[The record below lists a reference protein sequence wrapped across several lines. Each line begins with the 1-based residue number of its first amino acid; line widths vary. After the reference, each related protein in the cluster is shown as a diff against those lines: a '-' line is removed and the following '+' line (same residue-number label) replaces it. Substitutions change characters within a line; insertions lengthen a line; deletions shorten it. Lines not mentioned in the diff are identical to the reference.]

1 MFKFTENVYESNL
14 PIRYVVEEG
23 VNNKEYLV
31 VVFSGFNPPNAKLA
45 NSYNYMR
52 TLRDVDCHRLFIL
65 DDYGPRGSY
74 YLGSKETNE
83 VESSIASLISFIARK
98 YGVKQENVI
107 TAGSS
112 KGGSAALYYGLKYN
126 YGHVVAGAPQTR
138 IADYVQRNTKE
149 TFTYMLGENHDEDEF
164 KKLNQ
169 IIFKQLHKE
178 SFTKL
183 HLLTSENDIQYK
195 RHIEPFVKE
204 LERIGMDY
212 QLTVNNQIE
221 SHNAIAVHFPLY
233 LMMNLSNIM
242 YGINIKNLQL
252 NKQTV
257 TSWNLIA
264 DYELMDKDQST
275 LMKIVVKNQDE
286 LITEVLVKDE
296 TNFDIKELNIKGSK
310 VLDIFFVVEIDGKA
324 ILHIPMDRL
333 FMSNGAV
340 LEGTDFS
347 IKDGQIH
354 FKVNI
359 EDSPNLEY
367 AFYIRRNNAVIE
379 KLMYQDSQELIY
391 PLKDKGKGKYQV
403 HYFIRTSDGE
413 KYSDRTKAI
422 SYD

>member
-14 PIRYVVEEG
+14 PIRYVLEEG
-23 VNNKEYLV
+23 INNQDYLV

-45 NSYNYMR
+45 NSYNYIR
-52 TLRDVDCHRLFIL
+52 TLRGVDCHRLFIL

-74 YLGSKETNE
+74 YLGSKDTFE

-149 TFTYMLGENHDEDEF
+149 TFEYMLGENPKEAEV
-164 KKLNQ
+164 KKLNE
-169 IIFKQLHKE
+169 IILKQLKE
-178 SFTKL
+178 HSLTKL
-183 HLLTSENDIQYK
+183 QLLTSENDIQYN
-195 RHIEPFVKE
+195 RHIKPFVKE
-204 LERIGMDY
+204 MDNLGMNY

-221 SHNAIAVHFPLY
+221 NHNAIAVHFPLY
-233 LMMNLSNIM
+233 LMTHLSNIM

-252 NKQTV
+252 NKQAAS
-257 TSWNLIA
+257 SWNLIA
-264 DYELMDKDQST
+264 DYELMHQDKST
-275 LMKIVVKNQDE
+275 MMKIVVKNQDE
-286 LITEVLVKDE
+286 LISEVPVKDE
-296 TNFDIKELNIKGSK
+296 ANFDIKDLKIKGSK
-310 VLDIFFVVEIDGKA
+310 VLDIFFVIEIDGKA
-324 ILHIPMDRL
+324 ILQIPMDSL

-340 LEGTDFS
+340 LEGTEFAILD
-347 IKDGQIH
+347 DHIH
-354 FKVNI
+354 FKINI
-359 EDSPNLEY
+359 VDSPNLEY
-367 AFYIRRNNAVIE
+367 AFYIRRNNVVID
-379 KLMYQDSQELIY
+379 KLMYQDSQELRY
-391 PLKDKGKGKYQV
+391 PLKERGKYQV

-413 KYSDRTKAI
+413 KFSDRTKAI

>member
-14 PIRYVVEEG
+14 PIRYVLEEG
-23 VNNKEYLV
+23 ANNKDYMV

-52 TLRDVDCHRLFIL
+52 TLKDVDCHRLFIL

-74 YLGSKETNE
+74 YLGSKEAYE
-83 VESSIASLISFIARK
+83 VEASIASLISYIARK

-149 TFTYMLGENHDEDEF
+149 TFEYMLGDNPNEGEI

-169 IIFKQLHKE
+169 IIFKQLHEK
-178 SFTKL
+178 SLTKL
-183 HLLTSENDIQYK
+183 QLLTSENDIQYK

-204 LERIGMDY
+204 LDKLGMNY

-221 SHNAIAVHFPLY
+221 NHNAIAVHFPLY
-233 LMMNLSNIM
+233 LMTHLSNII

-252 NKQTV
+252 NKQTSS
-257 TSWNLIA
+257 SWNLLV
-264 DYELMDKDQST
+264 DYELKDQNKST

-286 LITEVLVKDE
+286 LITEVPVKDE
-296 TNFDIKELNIKGSK
+296 TYFDIKELNIKGSK
-310 VLDIFFVVEIDGKA
+310 VLDIFFVIEIDGKS
-324 ILHIPMDRL
+324 ILHIPMDSL
-333 FMSNGAV
+333 FMSHGAV
-340 LEGTDFS
+340 LEGTELS
-347 IKDGQIH
+347 IKDDHIH
-354 FKVNI
+354 FKINI
-359 EDSPNLEY
+359 EDSPNIEY
-367 AFYIRRNNAVIE
+367 AFYIRRNNVVID

-391 PLKDKGKGKYQV
+391 PLKDKGKYQV

-413 KYSDRTKAI
+413 KYSNRTKAI